1 DLLEP
6 RRIGVGPRHHA
17 RGIAGDQAHAGEDD
31 EADDDQRDDRDDDP
45 PDQKVEHGLTG
56 PLSLPDRPPRRV
68 QLRGGA
74 RGPLARRTPCTLSV
88 RARAPYLRRWAL
100 LGSFQTGRREGS
112 SCEAAPRGP
121 HARRTPCT
129 LSVRTRAP
137 YLRRWALIGGLL
149 LPARALDPDQP
160 VGHRLVSLEAPG
172 VGHDVVLVVEVDDV
186 APLPGELVDRLA
198 VERGALRLIRHL
210 ARLVQQRVDG
220 LVAGPRRVEAPPA
233 RLELVDIGVG
243 VDAAAPADQE
253 GPELARVVLVQRGGE
268 LGRSQ

>member
-1 DLLEP
+1 DRELAGHGPDDRFPGADRLTQVAAHGEAHPAEVLDDDGVVEPVLLADLLGP

-88 RARAPYLRRWAL
+88 RTRAPYLRRWAL

-137 YLRRWALIGGLL
+137 
-149 LPARALDPDQP
+149 
-160 VGHRLVSLEAPG
+160 
-172 VGHDVVLVVEVDDV
+172 
-186 APLPGELVDRLA
+186 
-198 VERGALRLIRHL
+198 
-210 ARLVQQRVDG
+210 
-220 LVAGPRRVEAPPA
+220 
-233 RLELVDIGVG
+233 
-243 VDAAAPADQE
+243 
-253 GPELARVVLVQRGGE
+253 
-268 LGRSQ
+268 